1 MTFTVQ
7 CYATPSGPCQ
17 NKCPLIP
24 VLVQGLCL
32 YVFPPELCVQEKK
45 NPLRKRR
52 VGSGRKKKNITSAK
66 LQMVVSKSHLGGR
79 CCSLRTF
86 SRELLFIHHM
96 AKLKSGQTQWK
107 NWKSGN
113 RGIQPCSTFPKNFL
127 PILSFVCKSASTV
140 STSWGISQIAN
151 SCFTQIV
158 EHFYNRGNKRI
169 LPFTKSQGTFL
180 FRVYTPTYFLEKFQA
195 SYKVILNI
203 EQDN

>member
-1 MTFTVQ
+1 MQLPVALARINVLSFLSSCKVCVFT
-7 CYATPSGPCQ
+7 SF
-17 NKCPLIP
+17 L
-24 VLVQGLCL
+24 LS
-32 YVFPPELCVQEKK
+32 YVCR
-45 NPLRKRR
+45 RKRIHYER
-52 VGSGRKKKNITSAK
+52 EEWALVEKKKNITSAK

>member
-1 MTFTVQ
+1 MQLPVALARINVLSFLSSYKVCVFT
-7 CYATPSGPCQ
+7 SF
-17 NKCPLIP
+17 L
-24 VLVQGLCL
+24 LS
-32 YVFPPELCVQEKK
+32 YVCR
-45 NPLRKRR
+45 RKRIHYER
-52 VGSGRKKKNITSAK
+52 EEWALVEKKKNITSAK